1 MKHCRNVRSLLL
13 EAEPEELAGEGSSNV
28 AQHIRTC
35 AACGAIASRILEE
48 TAVLD
53 TYLAQVPS
61 APDVDAILA
70 RAGVDEAASEV
81 SAKVLPFPAWRGWA
95 ALAAAA
101 AVAGLFF
108 FRSDAPL
115 QMGSTNTFEAPPLVE
130 AAPDQN
136 FAVLSTANPDITV
149 LWFF

>member
-1 MKHCRNVRSLLL
+1 MTSCVDVRALLL
-13 EAEPEELAGEGSSNV
+13 EAELEELAGQGPSKV
-28 AQHIRTC
+28 ADHVRTC

-48 TAVLD
+48 TAELD
-53 TYLAQVPS
+53 SILARALS

-70 RAGVDEAASEV
+70 TADAPER
-81 SAKVLPFPAWRGWA
+81 KVITFPTWRRWS

-108 FRSDAPL
+108 FRADAPM
-115 QMGSTNTFEAPPLVE
+115 QVASTNTFMEAPLVE
-130 AAPDQN
+130 AAPAQN
-136 FAVLSTANPDITV
+136 VAVLGTANPDITV